1 MQSKPALTGSV
12 CWITLAILILPL
24 HNVMAQT
31 QQTKDTI
38 KILIE
43 ADEFKASERE
53 MLQTLPIDAVPL
65 LTNELIN
72 IPKAQ
77 NHTRAFFLLA
87 TKFAQC
93 EEQLEGPNRDAA
105 VNALLDRIRP
115 SPNPSDDEA
124 VSVRGNLKL
133 LSGITDQRIIDA
145 ISVAHTALN
154 GEEPKK
160 QAMPQRGSISDVIK
174 PIQPTAKVA
183 EAKSTPPT
191 PSEEP
196 TSSTP
201 WSMIV
206 VLVMAALGLLWL
218 LVKKRK

>member
-1 MQSKPALTGSV
+1 MQSKPALTRSV
-12 CWITLAILILPL
+12 CWVTLAILTLPL
-24 HNVMAQT
+24 FNMMAQT

-38 KILIE
+38 KMLIE

-53 MLQTLPIDAVPL
+53 VLQALPIDALPL
-65 LTNELIN
+65 LTSELRN
-72 IPKAQ
+72 IPKTQ

-93 EEQLEGPNRDAA
+93 EAQMEATHRDAA
-105 VNALLDRIRP
+105 VNALLDRIMP
-115 SPNPSDDEA
+115 SPNPTDDEA
-124 VSVRGNLKL
+124 VSVRGNLKQ

-145 ISVAHTALN
+145 ISAAHTALN

-160 QAMPQRGSISDVIK
+160 EAMPQGGSISDVIK

-183 EAKSTPPT
+183 EAKPAPA

-196 TSSTP
+196 TSSTS
-201 WSMIV
+201 WSIIV
-206 VLVMAALGLLWL
+206 VLIVAAGGLLWL
-218 LVKKRK
+218 LLKRRS